1 MESIY
6 QVTTVEEI
14 SRLWKKNP
22 VSVRRAID
30 SKRNPLI
37 ARKSGN
43 LWLIDWE
50 SVVNRWGQPL
60 KHS

>member
-6 QVTTVEEI
+6 TVTTVEEVAQ
-14 SRLWKKNP
+14 LWGKHQ

-30 SKRNPLI
+30 SKRNPLK

-43 LWLIDWE
+43 LWLIDVE
-50 SVVNRWGQPL
+50 SVVNRWGQPPT
-60 KHS
+60 HS